1 MDYPCLA
8 AFSREIG
15 IPAEA
20 LVRAF
25 EIERAFHEAVLAESD
40 PARRRMLIREVYANV
55 HPIYGKTEAP
65 YDPARNT
72 HVGLIRRLR
81 GLFTNCSVLDIG
93 CGRGDLLRGI
103 AEKLPHGRLLG
114 IEASEAMLPQG
125 VSGIEFRAADIISF
139 GVDQPFDVVVSE
151 NVTEHVAPRDLDEHL
166 CSVRRA
172 LREGGAL
179 VLLMPHRLFGP
190 SDVTR
195 IIDNTYSNRV
205 PAMGT
210 HLNESTNREMI
221 VALRGHGFRRFR
233 PIARLP
239 LAMQLMIERG
249 GPLLGLIYRIRRH
262 GRPFFARPIGLV
274 CS

>member
-25 EIERAFHEAVLAESD
+25 EIERVFHDAVMAESD
-40 PARRRMLIREVYANV
+40 PVRRRALIRDVYAAV
-55 HPIYGKTEAP
+55 HPIYGKTEQP
-65 YDPARNT
+65 YDPSRNMQNW
-72 HVGLIRRLR
+72 LIQRLR
-81 GLFTNCSVLDIG
+81 SIWTHSSVLDIG

-103 AEKLPHGRLLG
+103 AERLPHGRLMG
-114 IEASEAMLPQG
+114 VDASEAMLPRD
-125 VSGIEFRAADIISF
+125 VSGIEFIAADIISF
-139 GVDQPFDVVVSE
+139 AVGEPFDVVVSQ
-151 NVTEHVAPRDLDEHL
+151 NVTEHVPPVDLDEHL
-166 CSVRRA
+166 ASVRRA
-172 LREGGAL
+172 LRAGGTF

-195 IIDNTYSNRV
+195 IVDNSYSNRV

-221 VALRGHGFRRFR
+221 AVLRRHGFRRFR
-233 PIARLP
+233 PIARFP
-239 LAMQLMIERG
+239 LAAQIMIESC
-249 GPLLGLIYRIRRH
+249 GPLLQTAYRLRRH
-262 GRPFFARPIGLV
+262 GRPLLARPIGLV
-274 CS
+274 CI

>member
-1 MDYPCLA
+1 MNFPCLS
-8 AFSREIG
+8 AFSRETG

-25 EIERAFHEAVLAESD
+25 EIERIFHEAVLAEPD
-40 PARRRMLIREVYANV
+40 PARRRALVRDVYAAV
-55 HPIYGKTEAP
+55 HPVYGKTEAA

-72 HVGLIRRLR
+72 QNWIIRRLSR
-81 GLFTNCSVLDIG
+81 LWLHSSILDIG

-103 AEKLPHGRLLG
+103 AERLPHGRLMG
-114 IEASEAMLPQG
+114 IDASEAMLPRD
-125 VSGIEFRAADIISF
+125 VTGIEFIAADIISF
-139 GVDQPFDVVVSE
+139 EVGEPFDVVVSQ
-151 NVTEHVAPRDLDEHL
+151 NVTEHVPPVDLDEHL
-166 CSVRRA
+166 SCVRRA
-172 LREGGAL
+172 LRAGGAF

-195 IIDNTYSNRV
+195 IVDNSYSNRV

-221 VALRGHGFRRFR
+221 AVLRRHGFRRFR

-239 LAMQLMIERG
+239 LVAQLWIESRD
-249 GPLLGLIYRIRRH
+249 PLLQWVYRIRRN
-262 GRPFFARPIGLV
+262 GRPLLARPIGLV
-274 CS
+274 CV